1 MVLYRA
7 RVHIFL
13 NRQTKS
19 CPTSL
24 AAALPSLVA
33 NNQLQGCRKN
43 RLVPYLSQRQTS
55 NEVQKSSGCC
65 TALYFKE
72 EIINFIKH
80 IHRY

>member
-1 MVLYRA
+1 MPNVPRRSTAKFGGQQPIA
-7 RVHIFL
+7 RVSK
-13 NRQTKS
+13 KS
-19 CPTSL
+19 TC
-24 AAALPSLVA
+24 AI
-33 NNQLQGCRKN
+33 
-43 RLVPYLSQRQTS
+43 RQTS